1 MKVKKSEILE
11 TLKSLPQN
19 IEVEV
24 LIERILFL
32 KNIEEG
38 LSDLEQGR
46 FMTQKTVEK
55 KFGI

>member
-1 MKVKKSEILE
+1 M
-11 TLKSLPQN
+11 
-19 IEVEV
+19 